1 MPTRATQDHKTI
13 VNGSKSANGRQTL
26 LISHVS
32 NAMTPPA
39 AITISGTQIA
49 SQRTE
54 AAPSALPPRVP
65 RLREPYLGALRPATS
80 QANASS
86 APTSKMT
93 GSGPAISD
101 QSSGFISPLPPL
113 VE

>member
-1 MPTRATQDHKTI
+1 M
-13 VNGSKSANGRQTL
+13 NGSKSGNGRQTL

-39 AITISGTQIA
+39 AITMSGTQIA

-54 AAPSALPPRVP
+54 AAPSARPPRMP
-65 RLREPYLGALRPATS
+65 RHREPYPDALRPATS

-86 APTSKMT
+86 ALTSKMT
-93 GSGPAISD
+93 GSGPAISG